1 MPTRFYTDTAM
12 LVLCLVRAG
21 QGIFYYYNRHCEA
34 LDTRVG
40 AVAISTDKK
49 GNIPPE
55 QSE

>member
-21 QGIFYYYNRHCEA
+21 QGIFYYYKRHCEA

-40 AVAISTDKK
+40 AVAISTDIKR
-49 GNIPPE
+49 
-55 QSE
+55 